1 VPVGVAQLERAVA
14 SHPTPKHFFDS
25 APCHGY
31 CWAVTPDHAAPD
43 QELSRLRVLAHP
55 LRLRML
61 SLLTGAAFSAVEL
74 SRELGIS
81 QALASY
87 HLGQLHAAGLVDLAE
102 VRSRH
107 GGRERRFI
115 HAPAAPVPPRDR
127 GTDREDQALFAE
139 AVAVEMR
146 RRSGEA
152 EPGAAMLGV
161 DAELWLDPADWS
173 STLDVFRAASVE
185 LHQRARPPRTPGTI
199 RVSATALLFPM
210 TTPPVTSDDG

>member
-1 VPVGVAQLERAVA
+1 MT
-14 SHPTPKHFFDS
+14 S
-25 APCHGY
+25 
-31 CWAVTPDHAAPD
+31 DHAQPD
-43 QELSRLRVLAHP
+43 EELSRLRVLAHP

-61 SLLTGAAFSAVEL
+61 SLLTGAAFSAMEL

-87 HLGQLHAAGLVDLAE
+87 HLRQLHAAGLVDLVE

-115 HAPAAPVPPRDR
+115 HPAVAPVPPRER
-127 GTDREDQALFAE
+127 ETDREGQALFAE
-139 AVAVEMR
+139 AVALEMR

-152 EPGAAMLGV
+152 EPGASILGV

-173 STLDVFRAASVE
+173 STVDVFRTASVE
-185 LHQRARPPRTPGTI
+185 LHQRAHPPRTPGTI
-199 RVSATALLFPM
+199 RVSVTALLFPM